1 MLHRAILCTAYYIV
15 YDRHL
20 NEDATNEQH
29 AVNIYRRHKDLPLH
43 NIAEVATHL
52 NKEKIIS
59 RRKQE
64 TIYNHEYSID
74 EKCVKLKM
82 AIQKAISKDYKVLW
96 IYACICDR
104 TGNQHISRVI
114 MTDFGE

>member
-15 YDRHL
+15 YDRHI

-29 AVNIYRRHKDLPLH
+29 AVNIFRRHKALPLH

-52 NKEKIIS
+52 IEEKIIPRS
-59 RRKQE
+59 YQE
-64 TIYNHEYSID
+64 TIYDHEYSID
-74 EKCVKLKM
+74 ERCVNLKM
-82 AIQKAISKDYKVLW
+82 TLQKAISKDYKVLL